1 MSDIEELISQ
11 VEVKPIKDYREFTIK
26 SKMRLAIFV
35 ILWIMSYLTC
45 TISLFFW
52 NWFILPAISFIILF
66 LLIYFIA
73 LDCYK
78 IKFRYV
84 LLVLFWIFLFE
95 TISFI
100 ILLGFSRYL
109 LAELV
114 LFNVAIW
121 TLLFLLDWQLDH
133 RTDFSPL
140 SYFTQWWFFIV
151 SLLTIF
157 FCVFMMWKYTQ
168 IPFTCDDIE
177 KFPTK
182 IAETTAN
189 PFKNTRNKIVS
200 RFKEDEEE
208 PLTFYPRLCRFMKRS
223 VVEPFA
229 DFMSRNK
236 WYLILIFILLYRLS
250 DDYKGLMSNVFYVD
264 MGFTKAQI
272 GYISKIYGMLATIF
286 GGIIGGI
293 VVGRKGLRYCLF
305 LACVLQ
311 GATNLVYIGQYFA
324 GNNIYMLS
332 ATICADNLAGGMATT
347 ALVAYLSSLCSVA
360 YTATQYALLSS
371 LMSLGRDV
379 ISSTSGYVAEYLSW
393 PFFFLFASALVLPA
407 LGLLWYMIKNKL
419 ISD

>member
-1 MSDIEELISQ
+1 MADIEELTQ
-11 VEVKPIKDYREFTIK
+11 AETVKDYREFSTK
-26 SKMRLAIFV
+26 SKIRLIVFV
-35 ILWIMSYLTC
+35 ILWLISYLVC

-52 NWFILPAISFIILF
+52 KWFIIPAISFIFLF

-78 IKFRYV
+78 IKFAYV
-84 LLVLFWIFLFE
+84 LLALFWIFLFE

-100 ILLGFSRYL
+100 ILLWFSWYL

-177 KFPTK
+177 NFPTK
-182 IAETTAN
+182 IAETTTN

-208 PLTFYPRLCRFMKRS
+208 TLNIPDFYVIWNPLSKSTDLASADAVEWFFTNIRNTIEDQTVWITNQVSKSTCKQYIKILQKTQKSEWIQIAWIVIGYLLLVWVFKILLWVVSIFWFVLFIILRIFGVYKYEKR
-223 VVEPFA
+223 VVE
-229 DFMSRNK
+229 K
-236 WYLILIFILLYRLS
+236 E
-250 DDYKGLMSNVFYVD
+250 V
-264 MGFTKAQI
+264 
-272 GYISKIYGMLATIF
+272 
-286 GGIIGGI
+286 I
-293 VVGRKGLRYCLF
+293 V
-305 LACVLQ
+305 
-311 GATNLVYIGQYFA
+311 
-324 GNNIYMLS
+324 
-332 ATICADNLAGGMATT
+332 
-347 ALVAYLSSLCSVA
+347 
-360 YTATQYALLSS
+360 
-371 LMSLGRDV
+371 
-379 ISSTSGYVAEYLSW
+379 
-393 PFFFLFASALVLPA
+393 
-407 LGLLWYMIKNKL
+407 
-419 ISD
+419 